1 MNRKHFTVEESTNGG
16 QLCTATDAVF
26 VSFLLF
32 FVKSWGNYLNL
43 KNLKYTFFKF
53 RFRTISTFSK
63 LNWNLAHK
71 DLTVTGFFVNTL

>member
-1 MNRKHFTVEESTNGG
+1 MNRKHFTVEESANGD
-16 QLCTATDAVF
+16 QLGTATDAVF

-32 FVKSWGNYLNL
+32 FVKSWGSYLDL
-43 KNLKYTFFKF
+43 KKYNFFKF
-53 RFRTISTFSK
+53 RFRTVSTFSK